1 MAKPTKEHIEKLMK
15 KLDLTEEEA
24 LELIASDDKIDHM
37 KTSEV
42 NSDLTDAQRQASKKA
57 RSSGKTTVGK
67 TKVVREKKV
76 DNDKVF
82 LVKSFQSLLENLDNT
97 ENVKVENDQKIITF
111 TYNGRKFKIDLSAP
125 RK

>member
-24 LELIASDDKIDHM
+24 LELIASDDEVDHM

-76 DNDKVF
+76 DDDKVF

-97 ENVKVENDQKIITF
+97 ENVNVENDQKIITF

>member
-15 KLDLTEEEA
+15 NLDLTEEEA
-24 LELIASDDKIDHM
+24 LELIVSDDEVDHM
-37 KTSEV
+37 KTSALDD
-42 NSDLTDAQRQASKKA
+42 DLTDAQRKASKKA

-76 DNDKVF
+76 DDDKIF
-82 LVKSFQSLLENLDNT
+82 LVKSFQNLLENLDNT
-97 ENVKVENDQKIITF
+97 ENVNVENDQKIITF
-111 TYNGRKFKIDLSAP
+111 IYNGRKFKIDLSAP

>member
-15 KLDLTEEEA
+15 NLDLTEEEA
-24 LELIASDDKIDHM
+24 LELIASDDEVDHM
-37 KTSEV
+37 KTSALDD
-42 NSDLTDAQRQASKKA
+42 DLTDAQRKASKKA

-76 DNDKVF
+76 DDDKLF

-97 ENVKVENDQKIITF
+97 ENVNVENDQKIITF

>member
-1 MAKPTKEHIEKLMK
+1 MAKPTREHVKKLME

-24 LELIASDDKIDHM
+24 LELIASDDEVDHM

-42 NSDLTDAQRQASKKA
+42 NADLTDAQRQASKKA

-76 DNDKVF
+76 DDDKVF
-82 LVKSFQSLLENLDNT
+82 LVKSFQNLLENLDNT
-97 ENVKVENDQKIITF
+97 ENVNVENDQKIITF

>member
-24 LELIASDDKIDHM
+24 LELIASDDEVDHM

-57 RSSGKTTVGK
+57 RSNGKTTVGK

-76 DNDKVF
+76 DDDKVF

-97 ENVKVENDQKIITF
+97 ENVNVENDQKIITF
-111 TYNGRKFKIDLSAP
+111 IYNGRKFKIDLSAP

>member
-1 MAKPTKEHIEKLMK
+1 MAKGTREHIEKLMK
-15 KLDLTEEEA
+15 NLDLTEEEA
-24 LELIASDDKIDHM
+24 LELIASDDEVDHM
-37 KTSEV
+37 KTSALDD
-42 NSDLTDAQRQASKKA
+42 DLTDAQRKASKKA

-76 DNDKVF
+76 DDDKVF
-82 LVKSFQSLLENLDNT
+82 LVKSFQNLLENLDNT
-97 ENVKVENDQKIITF
+97 ENVNVENDQKIITF

>member
-15 KLDLTEEEA
+15 NLDLTEEEA
-24 LELIASDDKIDHM
+24 LELIASDDKVDHM

-76 DNDKVF
+76 DDDKVF

-97 ENVKVENDQKIITF
+97 ENVNVENDQKIITF

>member
-15 KLDLTEEEA
+15 NLDLTEEEA
-24 LELIASDDKIDHM
+24 LELIASDDEVDHM
-37 KTSEV
+37 KTSALDD
-42 NSDLTDAQRQASKKA
+42 DLTDAQRKASKKA

-76 DNDKVF
+76 DDDKVF
-82 LVKSFQSLLENLDNT
+82 LVKSFQNLLENLDNT
-97 ENVKVENDQKIITF
+97 ENVNVENDQKIITF

>member
-24 LELIASDDKIDHM
+24 LELIASDDKVDHM

-42 NSDLTDAQRQASKKA
+42 NSDLTDVQRQASKKA

-76 DNDKVF
+76 DDDKVF

-97 ENVKVENDQKIITF
+97 ENVNVENDQKIITF
-111 TYNGRKFKIDLSAP
+111 IYNGRKFKIDLSAP

>member
-1 MAKPTKEHIEKLMK
+1 MAKATREHIEKLMK
-15 KLDLTEEEA
+15 NLDLTEEEA
-24 LELIASDDKIDHM
+24 LELIASDDEVDHM
-37 KTSEV
+37 KTSALDD
-42 NSDLTDAQRQASKKA
+42 DLTDAQRKASKKA

-76 DNDKVF
+76 DDDKLF
-82 LVKSFQSLLENLDNT
+82 LVKSFQNLLENLDNT
-97 ENVKVENDQKIITF
+97 ENVNVENDQKIITF

>member
-1 MAKPTKEHIEKLMK
+1 MAKPTREHIEKLMK
-15 KLDLTEEEA
+15 NLDLTEEEA
-24 LELIASDDKIDHM
+24 LELIASDDKVDHM
-37 KTSEV
+37 KTNEV
-42 NSDLTDAQRQASKKA
+42 NADLTDAQRQASKKA

-76 DNDKVF
+76 DDDKVF
-82 LVKSFQSLLENLDNT
+82 LVKSFQNLLENLDNT
-97 ENVKVENDQKIITF
+97 ENVNVENDQKIITF

>member
-1 MAKPTKEHIEKLMK
+1 MAKATREHIEKLMK
-15 KLDLTEEEA
+15 NLDLTEEEA
-24 LELIASDDKIDHM
+24 LELIASDDEVDHM
-37 KTSEV
+37 KTSALDD
-42 NSDLTDAQRQASKKA
+42 DLTDAQRKASKKA

-76 DNDKVF
+76 DDDKVF

-97 ENVKVENDQKIITF
+97 ENVNVENDQKIITF
-111 TYNGRKFKIDLSAP
+111 IYNGRKFKIDLSAP

>member
-1 MAKPTKEHIEKLMK
+1 MAKPTREHIEKLMK
-15 KLDLTEEEA
+15 NLDLTEEEA
-24 LELIASDDKIDHM
+24 LELIASDDKVDRM

-42 NSDLTDAQRQASKKA
+42 NADLTDAQRQASKKA

-76 DNDKVF
+76 DDDKVF
-82 LVKSFQSLLENLDNT
+82 LVKSFQNLLENLDNT
-97 ENVKVENDQKIITF
+97 ENVNVENDQKIITF

>member
-24 LELIASDDKIDHM
+24 LELIASDDEVDHM

-42 NSDLTDAQRQASKKA
+42 NSDLTDAQRQVSKKA

-76 DNDKVF
+76 DDDKVF

-97 ENVKVENDQKIITF
+97 ENVNVENDQKIITF
-111 TYNGRKFKIDLSAP
+111 IYNGRKFKIDLSAP

>member
-15 KLDLTEEEA
+15 NLDLTEEEA
-24 LELIASDDKIDHM
+24 LELIASDDEVDHM
-37 KTSEV
+37 KTSALD
-42 NSDLTDAQRQASKKA
+42 NDLTDAQRKASKKA

-76 DNDKVF
+76 DEDKLF
-82 LVKSFQSLLENLDNT
+82 LVKSFQNLLENLDNT
-97 ENVKVENDQKIITF
+97 ENVNVENDQKIITF
-111 TYNGRKFKIDLSAP
+111 IYNGRKFKIDLSAP

>member
-1 MAKPTKEHIEKLMK
+1 MK
-15 KLDLTEEEA
+15 NLDLTEEEA
-24 LELIASDDKIDHM
+24 LELIASDDEVDHM
-37 KTSEV
+37 KTSALDD
-42 NSDLTDAQRQASKKA
+42 DLTDAQRKASKKA

-67 TKVVREKKV
+67 TKVVREKKI
-76 DNDKVF
+76 DDDKVF

-97 ENVKVENDQKIITF
+97 ENVNVENDQKIITF

>member
-15 KLDLTEEEA
+15 NLDLTEEEA
-24 LELIASDDKIDHM
+24 LELIASDDKVDHM

-67 TKVVREKKV
+67 TKVVREKKI

-97 ENVKVENDQKIITF
+97 ENVNVENDQKIITF
-111 TYNGRKFKIDLSAP
+111 IYNGRKFKIDLSAP

>member
-24 LELIASDDKIDHM
+24 LELIASDDEVDHM

-67 TKVVREKKV
+67 IKVVREKKV
-76 DNDKVF
+76 DDDKVF

-97 ENVKVENDQKIITF
+97 ENVNVENDQKIITF

>member
-15 KLDLTEEEA
+15 NLDLTEEEA
-24 LELIASDDKIDHM
+24 LELIASDDEVDHM

-76 DNDKVF
+76 DDDKVF

-97 ENVKVENDQKIITF
+97 ENVNVENDQKIITF

>member
-1 MAKPTKEHIEKLMK
+1 MAKPTREHIEKLMK
-15 KLDLTEEEA
+15 NLDLTEEEA
-24 LELIASDDKIDHM
+24 LELIASDDEVDHM
-37 KTSEV
+37 KTSALDD
-42 NSDLTDAQRQASKKA
+42 DLTDAQRKASKKA

-67 TKVVREKKV
+67 TKVVREKKI
-76 DNDKVF
+76 DDDKVF

-97 ENVKVENDQKIITF
+97 ENVNVENDQKIITF

>member
-24 LELIASDDKIDHM
+24 LELIASDDEVDHM

-76 DNDKVF
+76 DDDKVF

-97 ENVKVENDQKIITF
+97 ENVNVENDQKIITF
-111 TYNGRKFKIDLSAP
+111 IYNGRKFKIDLSAP

>member
-15 KLDLTEEEA
+15 NLDLTEEEA
-24 LELIASDDKIDHM
+24 LELIASDDEVDHM
-37 KTSEV
+37 KTSALDD
-42 NSDLTDAQRQASKKA
+42 DLTDAQRKASKKA

-76 DNDKVF
+76 DDDKLF
-82 LVKSFQSLLENLDNT
+82 LVKSFQDLLENLDNT
-97 ENVKVENDQKIITF
+97 ENVNVENDQKIITF
-111 TYNGRKFKIDLSAP
+111 IYNGRKFKIDLSAP

>member
-1 MAKPTKEHIEKLMK
+1 MK
-15 KLDLTEEEA
+15 NLDLTEEEA
-24 LELIASDDKIDHM
+24 LELIASDDEVDHM

-76 DNDKVF
+76 DDDKVF

-97 ENVKVENDQKIITF
+97 ENVNVENDQKIITF

>member
-15 KLDLTEEEA
+15 NLDLTEEEA
-24 LELIASDDKIDHM
+24 LELIASDDEVDHM

-67 TKVVREKKV
+67 TKVVREKKI
-76 DNDKVF
+76 DEDKVF
-82 LVKSFQSLLENLDNT
+82 LVKSFQNLLENLDNT
-97 ENVKVENDQKIITF
+97 ENVNVENDQKIITF